1 MDIKSIVVAL
11 LNLFLLSLLARLIL
25 DYVQMLARNFRPKGI
40 ALYFVEAIYTITDQ
54 PMRFVRQYIPPVRI
68 GAVSIDMSFIVIFF
82 GVNLLIGLIS

>member
-1 MDIKSIVVAL
+1 MDIRSIVVAL